1 MNLPFVSL
9 VKYSRGIETIGTEGG
24 CIGGVGTK
32 GGFIGGTGTTRG
44 CAVRKI
50 KPSIK

>member
-1 MNLPFVSL
+1 M
-9 VKYSRGIETIGTEGG
+9 KYSRGIETIWTDGGCFGGTGTIGG
-24 CIGGVGTK
+24 CIGG
-32 GGFIGGTGTTRG
+32 IGTTGG